1 MPFNKNNLKLTYNSE
16 EDSII
21 KDFYIPY
28 LAEAVSYDRAVGFF
42 SASMLTY
49 AAQGL
54 SKFASNHGKMRLIIG
69 HQVEGDEFEAIKN
82 GEHIKETLDKLNFD
96 FEKTLNDVSNDIF
109 SCRLQLLSW
118 LVATNR
124 LNIKFAIRRRGMY
137 HEKIGILKDK
147 EGNKIVF
154 QGSANESQMALL
166 PDFNFE
172 SISVYPSW
180 ETDIYSKYGAT
191 YESRFERLWNNE
203 AKETVVVDV
212 PSDIYVQLASIYKAI
227 TPPPEYIEQLLF
239 DELLGKKKKIQLL
252 PILPKILGPSEYQLK
267 DHQKKALGNWKSSD
281 FNGIFALATGAGK
294 TITAL
299 HAATQ
304 LANLPKHLALV
315 IAVPYQN
322 LADQWCEVMELFS
335 MTAIRCYM
343 SKAHWQLDLSTA
355 ISDFNL
361 NKTKPFLAI
370 VVVNKTLTS
379 TVFQQEIN
387 RINLDNILFVGD
399 ECHHHASKNI
409 IKNLPQARF
418 RIGLSATPWS
428 SKEEE
433 KKELLKSYY
442 GDIIATYSIGDALSD
457 NVLTPYKY
465 FIHVF
470 YLNDAETEE
479 YQKLSVEIGKMI
491 AVREQGGSI
500 NEPLLM
506 ALSMKRA
513 RIIGSAENK
522 FETLDAL
529 LKCIKKEKHTLFYC
543 GDGSV
548 IDERTDDLIENPSI
562 RDIARVASILHKQ
575 GWKSSRFTA
584 DESLK
589 ERRKI
594 LKMDLL
600 MPWYQYVY

>member
-69 HQVEGDEFEAIKN
+69 HQVEEDEFEAIKK

-212 PSDIYVQLASIYKAI
+212 PSEIYTQLASVYKALS
-227 TPPPEYIEQLLF
+227 PPPDYIEELLF
-239 DELLGKKKKIQLL
+239 DELSGEKKKVQFL
-252 PILPKILGPSEYQLK
+252 PVLPKILGASVYELK
-267 DHQKKALGNWKSSD
+267 GHQKKALSNWKSND

-304 LANLPKHLALV
+304 IANHPNQHQLALLV
-315 IAVPYQN
+315 AVP
-322 LADQWCEVMELFS
+322 L
-335 MTAIRCYM
+335 
-343 SKAHWQLDLSTA
+343 
-355 ISDFNL
+355 
-361 NKTKPFLAI
+361 
-370 VVVNKTLTS
+370 
-379 TVFQQEIN
+379 
-387 RINLDNILFVGD
+387 
-399 ECHHHASKNI
+399 
-409 IKNLPQARF
+409 
-418 RIGLSATPWS
+418 
-428 SKEEE
+428 
-433 KKELLKSYY
+433 
-442 GDIIATYSIGDALSD
+442 
-457 NVLTPYKY
+457 
-465 FIHVF
+465 
-470 YLNDAETEE
+470 
-479 YQKLSVEIGKMI
+479 
-491 AVREQGGSI
+491 
-500 NEPLLM
+500 
-506 ALSMKRA
+506 
-513 RIIGSAENK
+513 
-522 FETLDAL
+522 
-529 LKCIKKEKHTLFYC
+529 
-543 GDGSV
+543 
-548 IDERTDDLIENPSI
+548 
-562 RDIARVASILHKQ
+562 
-575 GWKSSRFTA
+575 
-584 DESLK
+584 
-589 ERRKI
+589 
-594 LKMDLL
+594 
-600 MPWYQYVY
+600 